1 MITRARNILR
11 KAGPLVFCL
20 ACAAWYLQ
28 KNVVRV
34 VPMLEYPSDFQV
46 YHDAA
51 NNVLSGWTPFSTE
64 RYIYPPLFS
73 FLLTPLAPLDYG
85 LARWAWFG
93 LSHASLIAAA
103 WIMWRALGHDSS
115 A

>member
-1 MITRARNILR
+1 
-11 KAGPLVFCL
+11 VFCL

-34 VPMLEYPSDFQV
+34 VPMLENPSDFQV

-51 NNVLSGWTPFSTE
+51 KNVVSGWTPFTTYG
-64 RYIYPPLFS
+64 YIYPPLLA
-73 FLLTPLAPLDYG
+73 FLVTPLAPLDYG

-93 LSHASLIAAA
+93 LSHACLIGAA
-103 WIMWRALGHDSS
+103 WLIWHAAGRDWTAAGIVGFVW